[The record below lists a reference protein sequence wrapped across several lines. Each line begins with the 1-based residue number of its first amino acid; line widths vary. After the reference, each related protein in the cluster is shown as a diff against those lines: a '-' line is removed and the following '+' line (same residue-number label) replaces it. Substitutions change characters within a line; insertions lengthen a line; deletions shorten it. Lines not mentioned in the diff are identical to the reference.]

1 MHLLP
6 KCHLERNTELRRSRV
21 LNVLIYHPE
30 EVESV
35 EYVLS
40 YRGILSTGRPSVVV
54 FRFVFFFGFKSQCYM
69 LTGGEL

>member
-30 EVESV
+30 EVKSV
-35 EYVLS
+35 EYVLT
-40 YRGILSTGRPSVVV
+40 YGGILFASVQVLLYSDLCFSLV
-54 FRFVFFFGFKSQCYM
+54 LRISAIC
-69 LTGGEL
+69 